1 MSSPE
6 IMRKGRAHPLEAWGL
21 AIMLVGLVGFGW
33 VLLGSLGSL
42 ERPRAL
48 IMLAA
53 SMATAIVGALIKLYG
68 RRRGASDVV
77 WSGGRLCRWCRYPLT
92 DGKESGVCPEC
103 GEGYTQTENL
113 LAWRARYPWLRL

>member
-68 RRRGASDVV
+68 VV
-77 WSGGRLCRWCRYPLT
+77 HAEARDHGINNYCERLPPR
-92 DGKESGVCPEC
+92 
-103 GEGYTQTENL
+103 Q
-113 LAWRARYPWLRL
+113 